1 MENIAKLNHFGE
13 DVSNSELVKKS
24 QLGDKSAFEEL
35 VKRHQDLVFSL
46 SFKLTGNRELAND
59 VAQEAFI
66 RAWKA
71 IDKFRGDSTFGTWI
85 YRITVNTAWTLRK
98 KAKKH
103 YSLNIEDTQEPV
115 VIDEKK
121 DPELVAIN
129 SDLSVVL
136 RKALNQIPLEQRII
150 VELKNIEGRSHKEIA
165 DYLDISVTAAKVRLH
180 RAHQKLRNILEEIE
194 AWESF

>member
-13 DVSNSELVKKS
+13 EVSNSELVKKS

-71 IDKFRGDSTFGTWI
+71 IEKFRGDSTFGTWI
-85 YRITVNTAWTLRK
+85 YRITVNTASVSYTHLTLPTTP
-98 KAKKH
+98 
-103 YSLNIEDTQEPV
+103 YV
-115 VIDEKK
+115 
-121 DPELVAIN
+121 
-129 SDLSVVL
+129 
-136 RKALNQIPLEQRII
+136 
-150 VELKNIEGRSHKEIA
+150 
-165 DYLDISVTAAKVRLH
+165 
-180 RAHQKLRNILEEIE
+180 
-194 AWESF
+194 